1 MAEKRKRGRPIK
13 WEEAFKK
20 YKLTALYYTNRANT
34 QLSAH
39 YIQDIDQFKEQVMG
53 YRETYGW
60 TVGKAT
66 SVLAQKAGMNDATL
80 SQVQAL
86 QSARMKQTGQYVS
99 LAAAANMFS
108 PRNKENEDILKLAKS
123 LSIETEEEL
132 AEAGRNGELSL
143 IEVNVILVRQF
154 DITDSYARK
163 NWISQNIFG
172 SL

>member
-1 MAEKRKRGRPIK
+1 MAKRGRPIK

-20 YKLTALYYTNRANT
+20 YQSTARYYTNRAKT
-34 QLSAH
+34 KLSAN

-53 YRETYGW
+53 YRDIYGW

-86 QSARMKQTGQYVS
+86 QSARMKQTGNYVS

-108 PRNKENEDILKLAKS
+108 PRNKETEDVMKLAKS
-123 LSIETEEEL
+123 LSIETEEDL
-132 AEAGRNGELSL
+132 AEAGQSGELSL
-143 IEVNVILVRQF
+143 SEVNIILVRQF
-154 DITDSYARK
+154 GITDSRARK

>member
-34 QLSAH
+34 QLSSH

-60 TVGKAT
+60 NVGKAT

-86 QSARMKQTGQYVS
+86 QSARMKQTGNYVS
-99 LAAAANMFS
+99 LAAAAAMFS
-108 PRNKENEDILKLAKS
+108 PRNKETEDVLKLAKS

-143 IEVNVILVRQF
+143 SEVNIILVRQF
-154 DITDSYARK
+154 NITDSYARK

-172 SL
+172 SP

>member
-1 MAEKRKRGRPIK
+1 MAKRGRPIK

-20 YKLTALYYTNRANT
+20 YQSTARYYTNRANT
-34 QLSAH
+34 KLSAH

-53 YRETYGW
+53 YRDTYGW

-86 QSARMKQTGQYVS
+86 QSARMRQTGNYVS

-108 PRNKENEDILKLAKS
+108 PRNKETEDVMKLAKS
-123 LSIETEEEL
+123 LSIETEEDL
-132 AEAGRNGELSL
+132 AEAGQSGELSL
-143 IEVNVILVRQF
+143 SEVNILLVRQF
-154 DITDSYARK
+154 GIMDSYARK
-163 NWISQNIFG
+163 SWISQNIFG

>member
-34 QLSAH
+34 QLSSH
-39 YIQDIDQFKEQVMG
+39 YIQDIDQFKEQVTS

-86 QSARMKQTGQYVS
+86 QSARMKQTGNYV
-99 LAAAANMFS
+99 
-108 PRNKENEDILKLAKS
+108 
-123 LSIETEEEL
+123 
-132 AEAGRNGELSL
+132 
-143 IEVNVILVRQF
+143 
-154 DITDSYARK
+154 
-163 NWISQNIFG
+163 
-172 SL
+172 

>member
-1 MAEKRKRGRPIK
+1 MAKRGRPIK

-20 YKLTALYYTNRANT
+20 YQSTARYYTSRANT

-53 YRETYGW
+53 YRDTYGW

-80 SQVQAL
+80 NQVQAL
-86 QSARMKQTGQYVS
+86 QSARMRQTGNYVS
-99 LAAAANMFS
+99 LAAAAAMFS
-108 PRNKENEDILKLAKS
+108 PRNKETEDIMNLAHS
-123 LSIETEEEL
+123 LGIETEEEL

-143 IEVNVILVRQF
+143 SEVNIILVRQF
-154 DITDSYARK
+154 GITDSR
-163 NWISQNIFG
+163 NRSHWISQNIFG
-172 SL
+172 SD

>member
-20 YKLTALYYTNRANT
+20 YQLTALYYTNRANT
-34 QLSAH
+34 QLSSH
-39 YIQDIDQFKEQVMG
+39 YIQDIDQFKEQVTG

-86 QSARMKQTGQYVS
+86 QRARMKQTGNYVS

-108 PRNKENEDILKLAKS
+108 PRNKENEDVLKLAHS
-123 LSIETEEEL
+123 LGIETEEEL

-143 IEVNVILVRQF
+143 SEVNIILVRQF
-154 DITDSYARK
+154 GVMDSQSRK

>member
-1 MAEKRKRGRPIK
+1 MAKRGRPIK

-20 YKLTALYYTNRANT
+20 YQSTARYYTNRAKTN
-34 QLSAH
+34 LSSH

-53 YRETYGW
+53 YRDTYGW

-80 SQVQAL
+80 NQVQAL
-86 QSARMKQTGQYVS
+86 QSARMKQTGNYVS
-99 LAAAANMFS
+99 LADAAYMFS
-108 PRNKENEDILKLAKS
+108 PKNKETEDVMKLAKS

-132 AEAGRNGELSL
+132 AEAGRNGVLSL
-143 IEVNVILVRQF
+143 SEVNIILVRQF
-154 DITDSYARK
+154 GITDSYARK

-172 SL
+172 SP